1 VAGFDYEVGEDLVEG
16 RDGVG
21 EGWRV
26 VAEGDEEGRD
36 WVVVRVGFLRWW
48 ELFLRSSELKTWPFW
63 RTRARGSAIF
73 DECGGVACVARL
85 RAGSL

>member
-1 VAGFDYEVGEDLVEG
+1 
-16 RDGVG
+16 
-21 EGWRV
+21 
-26 VAEGDEEGRD
+26 
-36 WVVVRVGFLRWW
+36 VVVRVGFLRWW

-73 DECGGVACVARL
+73 DESGGVACVARL

>member
-26 VAEGDEEGRD
+26 VAEGDEE
-36 WVVVRVGFLRWW
+36 
-48 ELFLRSSELKTWPFW
+48 
-63 RTRARGSAIF
+63 
-73 DECGGVACVARL
+73 
-85 RAGSL
+85 